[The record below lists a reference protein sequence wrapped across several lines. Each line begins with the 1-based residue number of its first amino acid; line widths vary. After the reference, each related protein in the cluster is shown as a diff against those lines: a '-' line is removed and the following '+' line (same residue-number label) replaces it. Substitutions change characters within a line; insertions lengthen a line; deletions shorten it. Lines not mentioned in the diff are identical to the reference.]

1 MEQPTNNDALHERRI
16 RVVAKGNTSA
26 MGKYISKGEG
36 SILTDVEGN
45 EYLDFGGGIAVMNVG
60 HSHPK
65 VVSAI
70 KQQAEKLTH
79 TCFMV
84 SPYEPAVR
92 LAEKLCRA
100 LPGESPKS
108 AMFANSGAEAV
119 ENAVKIARYATGK
132 PAIIALENAFHGR
145 TLMGMTLT
153 SKVKPYKRGFG
164 PYAPE
169 VYRMPFAYCY
179 RCPLNLNFP
188 SCETACA
195 QCLRDVFVKQVPPEQ
210 TAAVIVEPI
219 QGEGGFITPPMDY
232 FKKLKGICEENQV
245 LLIADEIQTGI
256 GRTGTMF
263 AMEQFDVEAD
273 ITTVAKSLAAGMPLS
288 AVVGKKEIMDSV
300 HPSGIGGTYGGN
312 PVACTSA
319 LAVLDIFE
327 TEDLLAQARAL
338 GETLKTC
345 LKQFKQEYEI
355 VGDVRGL
362 GPMMAMELVEDRNTK
377 VPAAEE
383 TKELTAFCL
392 ERGLILLSCG
402 VYGNVIRFLMPLVI
416 SQIQLEQGLAIINDG
431 LKSLRK

>member
-1 MEQPTNNDALHERRI
+1 MEQQTNNDALHERRI
-16 RVVAKGNTSA
+16 RVVAKGNASA
-26 MGKYISKGEG
+26 MDRYMEAGEG
-36 SILTDVEGN
+36 STLTDVEGN

-70 KQQAEKLTH
+70 KHQAERLTH

-92 LAEKLCRA
+92 LAEKLCKA
-100 LPGESPKS
+100 VPGQSPKA

-119 ENAVKIARYATGK
+119 ENAVKIARYHTGK
-132 PAIIALENAFHGR
+132 AGIIAFENAFHGR

-153 SKVKPYKRGFG
+153 SKVKPYKFGFG

-179 RCPLNLNFP
+179 RCPLNLTYP
-188 SCETACA
+188 ACDTACA
-195 QCLRDVFVKQVPPEQ
+195 QCLQDMFVKQVAPEQ
-210 TAAVIVEPI
+210 TAAIIVEPI
-219 QGEGGFITPPMDY
+219 QGEGGFIAPPMDY
-232 FKKLKGICEENQV
+232 FKKLNAICEENQV
-245 LLIADEIQTGI
+245 LFIADEIQTGI

-300 HPSGIGGTYGGN
+300 HQSGIGGTYGGN
-312 PVACTSA
+312 PVACASA

-327 TEDLLAQARAL
+327 TEDLLAKAKAL
-338 GETLKTC
+338 GKTLKTS
-345 LKQFKQEYEI
+345 LEQFKQEYEI

-362 GPMMAMELVEDRNTK
+362 GPMMAMELVKDRHTK

-383 TKELTAFCL
+383 TKALTAFCL
-392 ERGLILLSCG
+392 ERNLILLSCG
-402 VYGNVIRFLMPLVI
+402 VFGNVIRFLMPLVT
-416 SQIQLEQGLAIINDG
+416 SSEQLEKGLSIVNDG
-431 LKSLRK
+431 LASLCK